1 MGDIGRVLTTQEMH
15 DVIAQAAGA
24 MPLADT
30 LKTLD
35 LIKFSNGTRKVSEI
49 ELKSIRF
56 HLTRL
61 GHLLEEGE

>member
-1 MGDIGRVLTTQEMH
+1 MH